1 MVGNFSWNIRI
12 GHHLDTVLV
21 GMIVAHR
28 SNIRV
33 AELVDE
39 ARTGSRMT
47 ATIEKLRQMDGA
59 VGVCSN

>member
-1 MVGNFSWNIRI
+1 
-12 GHHLDTVLV
+12 LDTVLFGV
-21 GMIVAHR
+21 IVAHR

-39 ARTGSRMT
+39 AKTCSRMT

-59 VGVCSN
+59 VGASSN

>member
-1 MVGNFSWNIRI
+1 MVGNFSWNVRI

-21 GMIVAHR
+21 AVIVAHR

-39 ARTGSRMT
+39 AKTCSRMT

-59 VGVCSN
+59 VGASSN